1 MSSGEALVCCLLA
14 CDPQVRLYQRL
25 AVHTNIPPHTG
36 GQKLIINLILMME
49 DLVELV
55 LFLLFPLNSN
65 EHKQS

>member
-14 CDPQVRLYQRL
+14 CDPRVRHYQRV

-36 GQKLIINLILMME
+36 GQKLILMME

-55 LFLLFPLNSN
+55 LFLLFPLNSD
-65 EHKQS
+65 ERKQS